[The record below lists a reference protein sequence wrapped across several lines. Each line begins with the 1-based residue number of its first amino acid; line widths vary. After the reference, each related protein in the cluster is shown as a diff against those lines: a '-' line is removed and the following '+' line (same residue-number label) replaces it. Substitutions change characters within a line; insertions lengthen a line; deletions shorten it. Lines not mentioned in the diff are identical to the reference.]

1 MSSKKTGVKKIAVM
15 ALFASAGLMLQYI
28 ESVAFSFGLPG
39 ERIGLAN
46 IVSVI
51 NIFVLGGANA
61 LAVSVL
67 RAFVGSLLT
76 QGAASVVYSVAG
88 ALCSGAVMWA
98 LKERF
103 YPKLSEVGISVAGAA
118 VHNFTQLLVGSFFF
132 SAYLIYSFLPMMLIC
147 GVLGGI
153 ITGCAARAVLKVLR
167 QKENGSY
174 GFK

>member
-1 MSSKKTGVKKIAVM
+1 MNSKKTGSKKIALM
-15 ALFASAGLMLQYI
+15 ALFTAAGLMLQYI

-67 RAFVGSLLT
+67 RAFIGSLLT
-76 QGAASVVYSVAG
+76 RGVSSVIYSVSG
-88 ALCSGAVMWA
+88 ALCSGLVMWA

-103 YPKLSEVGISVAGAA
+103 YPKLSEVGISVMGAA
-118 VHNFTQLLVGSFFF
+118 ANNCAQLLVGSFFF

-147 GVLGGI
+147 GVLGGVV
-153 ITGCAARAVLKVLR
+153 TGCAAGAVLKMLKR
-167 QKENGSY
+167 QRNRAL
-174 GFK
+174 